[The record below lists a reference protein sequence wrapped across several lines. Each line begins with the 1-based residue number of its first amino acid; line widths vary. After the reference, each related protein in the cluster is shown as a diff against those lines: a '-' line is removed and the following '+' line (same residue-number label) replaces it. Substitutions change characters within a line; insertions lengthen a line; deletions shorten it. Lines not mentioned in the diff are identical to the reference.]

1 MAPHLFHIVLALWA
15 VAFAATMGWAAAL
28 AGRRDGA
35 EVMDFE
41 PSDQFEMPEAMGID
55 AMSSGKTCTRPKQ
68 CIDVDDKTVEKFAEQ
83 ILSGDTE
90 TTSP

>member
-1 MAPHLFHIVLALWA
+1 MAPYLLHTIQVLWV

-68 CIDVDDKTVEKFAEQ
+68 CVGVADKTVEKFAEQ

-90 TTSP
+90 TTTP

>member
-1 MAPHLFHIVLALWA
+1 MAPYLLHTVLVLWA

-28 AGRRDGA
+28 AGPIENDWT
-35 EVMDFE
+35 MDFE

-68 CIDVDDKTVEKFAEQ
+68 CVGVADKTVEKFAEQ

-90 TTSP
+90 TTTP